1 MRFHQDNLI
10 FLLKQ
15 LYPFLNIF
23 RSLFPYNI
31 SITSTEMF
39 LCIILKEI
47 FIIYFL
53 ILKVSYGNNEIYTI

>member
-15 LYPFLNIF
+15 LYSFLNIF
-23 RSLFPYNI
+23 RSLFSYNI

-39 LCIILKEI
+39 LYIILKEI
-47 FIIYFL
+47 FIIFFF
-53 ILKVSYGNNEIYTI
+53 ICNFKERFMRK